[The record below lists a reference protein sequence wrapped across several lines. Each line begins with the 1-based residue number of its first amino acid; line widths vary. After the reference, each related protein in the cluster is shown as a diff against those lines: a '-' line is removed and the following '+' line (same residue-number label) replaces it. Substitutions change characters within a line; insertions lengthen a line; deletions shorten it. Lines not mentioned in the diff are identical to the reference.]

1 MSRQQGEITVL
12 TKANT
17 RSKSLRTT
25 IPISIIR
32 QFGLT
37 ERSHLRW
44 EIRAKQD
51 NLFIIVSPLEQ

>member
-17 RSKSLRTT
+17 RSNSLRTT

-32 QFGLT
+32 QFGLK
-37 ERSHLRW
+37 EGDHLRW
-44 EIRAKQD
+44 EIRAKESQ
-51 NLFIIVSPLEQ
+51 LLVEISPLK